1 MALVAKTEV
10 DWIALDKGEI
20 TSRKVV
26 DLLIDKME
34 QYANYGFDYLSDKLE
49 DNPEHFFKDRAFLNE
64 IIKFMISSED
74 VKTDNNDD
82 EEAESLD

>member
-1 MALVAKTEV
+1 MELFSIRIQRTFQLVST
-10 DWIALDKGEI
+10 
-20 TSRKVV
+20 
-26 DLLIDKME
+26 
-34 QYANYGFDYLSDKLE
+34 
-49 DNPEHFFKDRAFLNE
+49 KDRAFLNE

>member
-1 MALVAKTEV
+1 MELFSIRIQRTFQLVST
-10 DWIALDKGEI
+10 
-20 TSRKVV
+20 
-26 DLLIDKME
+26 
-34 QYANYGFDYLSDKLE
+34 GFDYIADKLE
-49 DNPEHFFKDRAFLNE
+49 DNPDHFFKDRAFLNE

>member
-1 MALVAKTEV
+1 MSFYSIYRFIRFVLCPV
-10 DWIALDKGEI
+10 
-20 TSRKVV
+20 
-26 DLLIDKME
+26 
-34 QYANYGFDYLSDKLE
+34 NYGFDYIADKLE
-49 DNPEHFFKDRAFLNE
+49 DNPDHFFKDRAFLNE